1 MTLWLSGLKFH
12 IVYMVIGG
20 PFKHDRAGC
29 MDALLFR
36 LAAALATKLSKCRLD
51 QTPRKRLQ
59 QRQSLQD
66 ILVLIL
72 VVHLFKAEFF
82 RWIGSIKFPQ
92 YSKKLTACTGYSDSS
107 PRIYASNLGSLPYN
121 RISIHVGLTCI
132 NHGVCIHNPWGLD
145 EWKILI

>member
-51 QTPRKRLQ
+51 QTPGKRLQ

-82 RWIGSIKFPQ
+82 G
-92 YSKKLTACTGYSDSS
+92 
-107 PRIYASNLGSLPYN
+107 
-121 RISIHVGLTCI
+121 
-132 NHGVCIHNPWGLD
+132 
-145 EWKILI
+145 